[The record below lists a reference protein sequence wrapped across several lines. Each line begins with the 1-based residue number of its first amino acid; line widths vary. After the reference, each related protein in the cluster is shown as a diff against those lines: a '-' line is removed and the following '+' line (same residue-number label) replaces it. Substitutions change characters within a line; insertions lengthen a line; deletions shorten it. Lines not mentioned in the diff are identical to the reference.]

1 MKNLHLAALALATL
15 SGSAMAADHGLF
27 YVAGGASARGANFSV
42 GLGTN
47 VDVLEIS
54 SINLGTVNGN
64 DSAKFVGL
72 SLVQNATPVNNFNWL
87 FRVGFGKTT
96 TTFADGSSA
105 TRLGFRDGVIFGV
118 GGQYQL
124 NSHVAVRGE
133 LNRMTY
139 ATSADDLSHKI
150 IYPATIS
157 ALFSF

>member
-1 MKNLHLAALALATL
+1 MKNMHLVALALATL

-27 YVAGGASARGANFSV
+27 YVAGGRSARGPNYSI

-47 VDVLEIS
+47 VDVLEIN
-54 SINLGTVNGN
+54 SINLGTVNAN

-72 SLVQNATPVNNFNWL
+72 SLVQNAAPINNFNWL

-105 TRLGFRDGVIFGV
+105 TRVGFRNGVIFGV

-124 NSHVAVRGE
+124 NSHLAVRAE

-139 ATSADDLSHKI
+139 ATSADGMHKI
-150 IYPATIS
+150 IYPATFS